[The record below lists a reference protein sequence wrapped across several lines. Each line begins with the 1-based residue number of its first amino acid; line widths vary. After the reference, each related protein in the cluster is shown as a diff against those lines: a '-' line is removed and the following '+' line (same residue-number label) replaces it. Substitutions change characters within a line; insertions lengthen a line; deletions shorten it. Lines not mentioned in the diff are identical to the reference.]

1 MVMRRVR
8 VWQWSA
14 CLLAALLLVF
24 WAHRR
29 EAPERLPSPLQAS
42 NGTCVSARCH
52 AGMDDPHR
60 TDMLRCVDCHGGN
73 PNVPEPKSD
82 DPKAWLAMM
91 RRAHVAT
98 PKGMT
103 AKQMGIVAFLDRLPS
118 DYIRF
123 VNPSDLRV
131 AERTCGQAE
140 CHGILRG
147 DVVRRVK
154 SVTPRHLVRL
164 QPACGATG
172 RKRRNFRHPQHHGME
187 ANNDGGS
194 GQRVAPFW
202 GVEAFV
208 PCQHPL
214 GQLRPMPHPSLSAPA
229 AEGSVSCQWLCRL
242 PHALRRRRQKQNG
255 ALATVDG
262 SKAKLAQRP
271 SLRPRLFGAP

>member
-73 PNVPEPKSD
+73 PNVPEPKTD

-98 PKGMT
+98 PKGVT
-103 AKQMGIVAFLDRLPS
+103 EKQMSIVAFLDRLP
-118 DYIRF
+118 
-123 VNPSDLRV
+123 
-131 AERTCGQAE
+131 
-140 CHGILRG
+140 
-147 DVVRRVK
+147 
-154 SVTPRHLVRL
+154 
-164 QPACGATG
+164 
-172 RKRRNFRHPQHHGME
+172 
-187 ANNDGGS
+187 
-194 GQRVAPFW
+194 
-202 GVEAFV
+202 
-208 PCQHPL
+208 
-214 GQLRPMPHPSLSAPA
+214 
-229 AEGSVSCQWLCRL
+229 
-242 PHALRRRRQKQNG
+242 
-255 ALATVDG
+255 
-262 SKAKLAQRP
+262 
-271 SLRPRLFGAP
+271 